1 MEESKENEKSELLLD
16 ILKLAIGI
24 LITLVGIFL
33 NKKANA
39 GDLALNSLNAKF
51 NPFYIASLVT
61 IFIGYAILL
70 SGIIK
75 EAIEDWKE
83 EHELGEDFL
92 VTIACFGAFF
102 IGYHFEGF
110 MVIVLYLIGEMLE
123 EYALDQSRKSI
134 ANLVSIKPEFANLIV
149 DGEIKVVNPEEVK
162 LLDTILVKT
171 GEKIPLDGTI
181 VKGEAN
187 LDTSSLTGE
196 SKLFEAKNGSNVLSG
211 SINTDGIIEVMVTST
226 YENSTV
232 QKILELVENANEKK
246 TKTETFVDKFIKIY
260 TPTVVVLAILIG
272 ALLPLFTTY
281 RYVDSLY
288 RAFIFILVSCPC
300 AIAIS
305 IPLSYFMGIGKA
317 SRSGIL
323 IKGSN
328 YIDVL
333 NQTTRIAFDKT
344 GTLTKGE
351 FVVEKVHKLADFSED
366 DILKYAAIG
375 EKYSNHPISNAIKK
389 SAQQKKIDVD
399 VEIQNFKEIAGK
411 GISYEIDG
419 KKVLIGNSSLVDYKD
434 KVDGTYI
441 FVKIDQNIAGYISL
455 VDEIKDGAED
465 FIEKI
470 KKRNIK
476 TYMFTGDSE
485 SIANEIAQKLKI
497 DNVKSQMLPQDK
509 FKELEK
515 LFLEKAPNEKIA
527 FVGDGIND
535 LPSLTYADVGISM
548 GSAGAASAIEGSD
561 MVIMN
566 DNLDNILKAI
576 DISKKTCRIVKE
588 NLFFAI
594 AVKLL
599 VLIFSSIG
607 LLGMAWAV
615 FADVGVTMLCI
626 LNSFRLRK

>member
-196 SKLFEAKNGSNVLSG
+196 SKLFEAKKGSDVLSG

-288 RAFIFILVSCPC
+288 RSFIFILVSCPC

-389 SAQQKKIDVD
+389 SAQQNKIDVD

>member
-196 SKLFEAKNGSNVLSG
+196 SKLFEAKNGSDVLSG

-389 SAQQKKIDVD
+389 SAQQKKFDVD

-441 FVKIDQNIAGYISL
+441 FVKVDKDIAGYISL

-515 LFLEKAPNEKIA
+515 LFLEKAQNEKIA

-599 VLIFSSIG
+599 VLVFSSIG

>member
-196 SKLFEAKNGSNVLSG
+196 SKLFEAKKGSDVLSG

>member
-196 SKLFEAKNGSNVLSG
+196 SKLFEAKKGSDVLSG

-389 SAQQKKIDVD
+389 SAQQNKIDVD
-399 VEIQNFKEIAGK
+399 VDIQNFKEIAGK

>member
-1 MEESKENEKSELLLD
+1 MEESKENEKSELLID
-16 ILKLAIGI
+16 ILKLAMGI
-24 LITLVGIFL
+24 LITLVGIII

-39 GDLALNSLNAKF
+39 GDLSLNNMTAKF

-61 IFIGYAILL
+61 IFIGYVILL

-187 LDTSSLTGE
+187 LDTSALTGE
-196 SKLFEAKNGSNVLSG
+196 SKLFEAKKGSDVLSG
-211 SINTDGIIEVMVTST
+211 SINTDGVIEVMVTST

-232 QKILELVENANEKK
+232 QKILELVENASEKK

-389 SAQQKKIDVD
+389 SAHKNKIDDD

-485 SIANEIAQKLKI
+485 SIANKIAQKLKI

-515 LFLEKAPNEKIA
+515 LFVEKAPNEKIA

-548 GSAGAASAIEGSD
+548 GSAGAASAIEESD

-599 VLIFSSIG
+599 VLILSSIG

>member
-61 IFIGYAILL
+61 IFIGYAILF

-134 ANLVSIKPEFANLIV
+134 ANLVSIKPEYANLIV
-149 DGEIKVVNPEEVK
+149 DGEIKVVNPEDVK

-441 FVKIDQNIAGYISL
+441 FVKVDKDIAGYISL

>member
-24 LITLVGIFL
+24 LITLLGIFL

-134 ANLVSIKPEFANLIV
+134 ANLVSIKPEYANLIV
-149 DGEIKVVNPEEVK
+149 DGEIKVVNPEDVK

-389 SAQQKKIDVD
+389 SAHKNKIDDD

-441 FVKIDQNIAGYISL
+441 FVKVDQNIAGYISL

-515 LFLEKAPNEKIA
+515 LFLEKAQNEKIA

-599 VLIFSSIG
+599 VLVFSSIG

>member
-196 SKLFEAKNGSNVLSG
+196 SKLFEAKKGSDVLSG

-288 RAFIFILVSCPC
+288 RSFIFILVSCPC

-389 SAQQKKIDVD
+389 SAQQKKFDVD

-419 KKVLIGNSSLVDYKD
+419 KNVLIGNSSLVDFKD

-441 FVKIDQNIAGYISL
+441 FVKVDKNIAGYISL

>member
-1 MEESKENEKSELLLD
+1 MEESKENEKRELLID
-16 ILKLAIGI
+16 ILKLAMGI
-24 LITLVGIFL
+24 LITLVGIII

-39 GDLALNSLNAKF
+39 GDLSLNNMTAKF
-51 NPFYIASLVT
+51 NPFYIVSLVT
-61 IFIGYAILL
+61 IFIGYVILL

-134 ANLVSIKPEFANLIV
+134 ANLVSIKPEFANLMV

-171 GEKIPLDGTI
+171 GEKIPLDGKI

-196 SKLFEAKNGSNVLSG
+196 SKLFEAKKGSDVLSG
-211 SINTDGIIEVMVTST
+211 SINTDGVIEVMVTST

-317 SRSGIL
+317 SKSGIL

-389 SAQQKKIDVD
+389 SAHKNKIDAD

-419 KKVLIGNSSLVDYKD
+419 KKILIGNSSLVDYKD

-485 SIANEIAQKLKI
+485 SIANKIAQKLKI

>member
-16 ILKLAIGI
+16 ICKLAIGI
-24 LITLVGIFL
+24 LITLIGIVL

-39 GDLALNSLNAKF
+39 GDLSLNNMTAKF
-51 NPFYIASLVT
+51 NPFYMASLVT
-61 IFIGYAILL
+61 IFIGYVILL

-123 EYALDQSRKSI
+123 EYALNQSRKSI
-134 ANLVSIKPEFANLIV
+134 ANLVSIKPEYANLIV

-162 LLDTILVKT
+162 LLDKILVKT

-389 SAQQKKIDVD
+389 SAQQNKIDD
-399 VEIQNFKEIAGK
+399 VEIQNFKEI
-411 GISYEIDG
+411 
-419 KKVLIGNSSLVDYKD
+419 LIGNSSLVDYKD

-441 FVKIDQNIAGYISL
+441 FVKVDKDIAGYISL

-535 LPSLTYADVGISM
+535 LPSLTFADVGVSM

>member
-134 ANLVSIKPEFANLIV
+134 ANLVSIKPEYANLIV

-196 SKLFEAKNGSNVLSG
+196 SKLFESKNGSNVLSG
-211 SINTDGIIEVMVTST
+211 SINTDGIIEVLVTST

-389 SAQQKKIDVD
+389 SAQQKKFDVD

-419 KKVLIGNSSLVDYKD
+419 KKILIGNSSLVDFKD

-626 LNSFRLRK
+626 LNSLRLRK

>member
-16 ILKLAIGI
+16 ILKLPIGI

-149 DGEIKVVNPEEVK
+149 DGEIKVVNPEDVK

-389 SAQQKKIDVD
+389 SAQQKKFDVD

-419 KKVLIGNSSLVDYKD
+419 KNVLIGNSSLVDFKD

-441 FVKIDQNIAGYISL
+441 FVKVDKDIAGYISL

-588 NLFFAI
+588 NLFLAI

-599 VLIFSSIG
+599 VLVFSSIG

>member
-1 MEESKENEKSELLLD
+1 MEESKENEKSELLID
-16 ILKLAIGI
+16 ILKLAMGI
-24 LITLVGIFL
+24 LITLVGIII

-39 GDLALNSLNAKF
+39 GDLSLNSLNAKF

-187 LDTSSLTGE
+187 LDMSSLTGE

-272 ALLPLFTTY
+272 ALLTLFTTY

-389 SAQQKKIDVD
+389 SAQQKKFDVD

-509 FKELEK
+509 FRELEK

-535 LPSLTYADVGISM
+535 LPSLTYADVGVSM

-599 VLIFSSIG
+599 VLVFSSIG

>member
-196 SKLFEAKNGSNVLSG
+196 SKLFEAKNGSDVLSG

-272 ALLPLFTTY
+272 ALL
-281 RYVDSLY
+281 
-288 RAFIFILVSCPC
+288 CPC

-389 SAQQKKIDVD
+389 SAQQKKFDVD

-419 KKVLIGNSSLVDYKD
+419 KKILIGNSSLVDYKD

-441 FVKIDQNIAGYISL
+441 FVKVDKDIAGYISL

-515 LFLEKAPNEKIA
+515 LFLEKAQNEKIA

-599 VLIFSSIG
+599 VLVFSSIG